1 LLSAFLTYAIC
12 YVLLV
17 WLIGR
22 LEKQI
27 AEIEEKVDVMLLKGD
42 DNNNQDPPSLN
53 GISLQNGKGGNSC
66 HDGRGRRIEQ

>member
-1 LLSAFLTYAIC
+1 MAIC

-27 AEIEEKVDVMLLKGD
+27 AEIEKKVDIMLLKGN
-42 DNNNQDPPSLN
+42 DNNRSLN
-53 GISLQNGKGGNSC
+53 GISLPNGKLSLVLFDCKPNVPY
-66 HDGRGRRIEQ
+66 HRNTV